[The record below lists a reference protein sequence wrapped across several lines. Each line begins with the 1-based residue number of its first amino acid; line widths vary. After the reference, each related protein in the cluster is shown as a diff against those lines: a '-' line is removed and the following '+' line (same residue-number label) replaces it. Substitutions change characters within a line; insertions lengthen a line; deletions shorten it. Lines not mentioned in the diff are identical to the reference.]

1 MRRKAQSTLNEMCSK
16 QDDSLPTFGTFN
28 DSSER
33 NDEAC
38 ANGDSVSNTTT
49 PRFRRHSSC
58 SYVPRHAVN
67 SGSETLSGEQAAQDV
82 PNMASSSVLLNRRRK
97 ISVPN
102 SPINEG
108 RGDTPV
114 SRDTTNTSNAFVGL
128 NRRRKASLPST
139 MTLKPE
145 QFLEGGK
152 VEVAKRE
159 VDLDACMPVFTK
171 EPAGSNKK
179 QSASPL
185 AKTEYNG
192 WMFDQMEGKIAG
204 NQGRLGRQR
213 RISLPV
219 LKVDGPDSQGC
230 LNCDPVQGNQSAYL
244 SATPAIPIPRV
255 QSGPLVGKKAEM
267 RQWVQ
272 RY

>member
-1 MRRKAQSTLNEMCSK
+1 MRRKAKSTLNEMCSK
-16 QDDSLPTFGTFN
+16 QDDSLPTFGAFN

-33 NDEAC
+33 NEEAC

-67 SGSETLSGEQAAQDV
+67 SGSETLSVEQGAQDV
-82 PNMASSSVLLNRRRK
+82 PSMATSSVLLNRRRK
-97 ISVPN
+97 GCG
-102 SPINEG
+102 E
-108 RGDTPV
+108 TPV

-139 MTLKPE
+139 IMLKPE

-159 VDLDACMPVFTK
+159 VDLDACMPAFTK

-192 WMFDQMEGKIAG
+192 WMFDQMEDKIAG

-230 LNCDPVQGNQSAYL
+230 PNCDPVQGNQSVYL
-244 SATPAIPIPRV
+244 SPTSAIPIPRV